1 MAAPHAPPSDAPL
14 RTRPDERRAAFCG
27 RPRCSRQ
34 LLSAQPAAQEPTRK
48 NADAN
53 TPLHW
58 ACLNGHL
65 EARPVYTALCP
76 AAHPAAAAA
85 ARPPACPPPVF
96 AAQVAKALLQA
107 GASASALNAA
117 SRTPVDEAMAGNHQA
132 RARRASRRRREGAA
146 QPAGRRGAQAVL
158 DAIYELCA
166 ATDGGGG
173 GGEDDEVFADEAE
186 EEAGG
191 GGEDD
196 MVVAGD
202 AAQPQDRQT

>member
-1 MAAPHAPPSDAPL
+1 M
-14 RTRPDERRAAFCG
+14 
-27 RPRCSRQ
+27 
-34 LLSAQPAAQEPTRK
+34 
-48 NADAN
+48 
-53 TPLHW
+53 
-58 ACLNGHL
+58 
-65 EARPVYTALCP
+65 
-76 AAHPAAAAA
+76 
-85 ARPPACPPPVF
+85 
-96 AAQVAKALLQA
+96 AKALLQA

-173 GGEDDEVFADEAE
+173 GGGEDDEEFEDEAE
-186 EEAGG
+186 EEAGR